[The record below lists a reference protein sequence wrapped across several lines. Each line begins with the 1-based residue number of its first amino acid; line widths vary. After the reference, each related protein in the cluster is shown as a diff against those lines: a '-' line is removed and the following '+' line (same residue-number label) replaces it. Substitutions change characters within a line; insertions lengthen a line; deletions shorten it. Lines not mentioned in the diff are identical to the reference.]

1 MTGIIGAM
9 EPEVE
14 MIRGLMQ
21 NGVTS
26 KTGTFEFF
34 SGTLDNKEA
43 VLLRCG
49 IGKVNAAVGCALLI
63 EKFDPQ
69 LIINTGSAGGIGE
82 GLSFGDVVISE
93 GLVHHDVDVTVF
105 NYEPGQV
112 PGMPAVYPTPE
123 ELISLA
129 EKAVDELK
137 AEGILPET
145 FNHARG
151 IIGSGDAFMHKPE
164 LIAAA
169 ARRFPKMR
177 AVEME
182 SAAVAQA
189 CWLFKVPCLVIRAL
203 SDIAGS
209 ESPMTHDEFLPIASK
224 NSCEIV
230 RRIINLSGRGV
241 RPGGPAK

>member
-1 MTGIIGAM
+1 MVGIIGAM

-14 MIRGLMQ
+14 MLRAIMQ
-21 NGVTS
+21 SGKAGGGKVF
-26 KTGTFEFF
+26 KTGGFEFF
-34 SGTLDNKEA
+34 SGALDGKDA

-63 EKFDPQ
+63 EHFHPS
-69 LIINTGSAGGIGE
+69 LVINTGSAGGIGE
-82 GLSFGDVVISE
+82 GLRFGDVIISD
-93 GLVHHDVDVTVF
+93 GLVHHDVDVTIF

-112 PGMPAVYPTPE
+112 PGMPAVYPVAE
-123 ELISLA
+123 EFIALA

-137 AEGILPET
+137 AEEILPET
-145 FNHARG
+145 FNHVQG
-151 IIGSGDAFMHKPE
+151 IIGSGDAFMYKPE
-164 LIAAA
+164 LIAEAA
-169 ARRFPKMR
+169 GRFPKMR

-203 SDIAGS
+203 SDIAGL
-209 ESPMTHDEFLPIASK
+209 ESPMTHDAFLPIASK

-230 RRIINLSGRGV
+230 RRIIKLY
-241 RPGGPAK
+241 KQ